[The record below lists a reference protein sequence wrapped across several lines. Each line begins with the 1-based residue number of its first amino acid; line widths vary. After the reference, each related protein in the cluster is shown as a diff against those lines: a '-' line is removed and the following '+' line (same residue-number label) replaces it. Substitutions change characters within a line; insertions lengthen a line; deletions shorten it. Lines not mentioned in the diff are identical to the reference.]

1 MNMAVGDISRMTTSA
16 RRDIGLAAVEG
27 CWAGRFR
34 AMGGPC
40 EVLVETG
47 EPAEARFVTACI
59 ADCAWRIEEKY
70 SRYRRGN
77 IIDAINSACGRAITV
92 DEETAKL
99 LEFAATLHELSDG
112 RFDVTSG
119 VLRRAWTFDVGSR
132 VPAQA
137 EIDALLPL
145 VGWDKVEWRRPKL
158 RLPPGMQIDFGG
170 FGKEYAV
177 DQAVQIARNIC
188 SRGSLVNF
196 GGDLA
201 ISRPRTDGRPWRVG
215 IEDLGSEPRGPSQLL
230 ELRRGALAT
239 SGDTYRYVL
248 ANGAR
253 YTHVLD
259 PRSGWP
265 VTDAP
270 RSVTVAAGTCTQA
283 GMLTTLALLEGSNAE
298 RFLAAERVPHWVR
311 RH

>member
-1 MNMAVGDISRMTTSA
+1 MNTAVRDISRMTISA
-16 RRDIGLAAVEG
+16 RRDIDLAAVGG

-47 EPAEARFVTACI
+47 DPAEARAVTARV
-59 ADCAWRIEEKY
+59 ADCAWRIEQKY

-77 IIDAINSACGRAITV
+77 IVDAINSASGRAIGV
-92 DEETAKL
+92 DEETADL
-99 LEFAATLHELSDG
+99 LDFAATLHELSDG
-112 RFDVTSG
+112 LFDITSG
-119 VLRRAWTFDVGSR
+119 VLRRAWTFDGGSR
-132 VPAQA
+132 VPSQG
-137 EIDALLPL
+137 EIEALLPL
-145 VGWDKVEWRRPKL
+145 VGWEKAQWRRPNL
-158 RLPPGMQIDFGG
+158 RLVPGMQIDFDG

-188 SRGSLVNF
+188 GQGALVNF

-201 ISRPRTDGRPWRVG
+201 ITRPRTDGRPWRVG
-215 IEDLGSEPRGPSQLL
+215 IEDPGSQPRGASQLL

-239 SGDTYRYVL
+239 SGDTHRYVL

-253 YTHVLD
+253 YSHVLD

-265 VTDAP
+265 VTGAP
-270 RSVTVAAGTCTQA
+270 RSVTVAAGTCRQA
-283 GMLTTLALLEGSNAE
+283 GMLTTLALLEGPNAE